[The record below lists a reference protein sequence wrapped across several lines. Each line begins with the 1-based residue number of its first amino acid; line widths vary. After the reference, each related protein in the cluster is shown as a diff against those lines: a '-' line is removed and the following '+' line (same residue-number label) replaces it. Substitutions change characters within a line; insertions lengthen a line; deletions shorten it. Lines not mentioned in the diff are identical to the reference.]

1 MDIPLQVSWSLVIG
15 SGVSWTLVYIL
26 IIKRGFQDKTYGM
39 PLVALCANI
48 SWEFIFSFI
57 HPHGVPQFYINI
69 VWFGLDVVI
78 LFQVLRYGRS
88 CNALA
93 AQLFY
98 PAFFLTLGLSF
109 WVILSVTHRLDDWY
123 GRYTAFA
130 QNFMMSVLFVAMLCR
145 RKSIAGQS
153 LYIAVF
159 KMLGTILPSILFH
172 LKYPSSSFLNFLY
185 IAIFLFDGA
194 YLALLYRKCR
204 EQGVNPWKRL

>member
-1 MDIPLQVSWSLVIG
+1 
-15 SGVSWTLVYIL
+15 
-26 IIKRGFQDKTYGM
+26 
-39 PLVALCANI
+39 
-48 SWEFIFSFI
+48 
-57 HPHGVPQFYINI
+57 
-69 VWFGLDVVI
+69 
-78 LFQVLRYGRS
+78 
-88 CNALA
+88 
-93 AQLFY
+93 
-98 PAFFLTLGLSF
+98 
-109 WVILSVTHRLDDWY
+109 
-123 GRYTAFA
+123 
-130 QNFMMSVLFVAMLCR
+130 MLCR